1 MSLDFEISD
10 KLGKILEKLGR
21 KDRNLSIAVNKK
33 IKQIVNSDITEIEHF
48 KNLRGDMSH
57 LKRVHV
63 RKFVLSFGLRGE
75 KIIFENLKHHDDAYK
90 R

>member
-33 IKQIVNSDITEIEHF
+33 IKQIVSSDITEIEHF
-48 KNLRGDMSH
+48 KNQRSWYQKSL
-57 LKRVHV
+57 
-63 RKFVLSFGLRGE
+63 
-75 KIIFENLKHHDDAYK
+75 IF
-90 R
+90 